1 MSIPAAQDGVEPCRN
16 NHLNTLLLLMSSAVL
31 WFLSR
36 SQAPSQATLLKPTLV
51 CCKTAKES
59 TSQRQQTIPQ
69 RLAFC
74 TLQPQ
79 H

>member
-1 MSIPAAQDGVEPCRN
+1 MPCRN
-16 NHLNTLLLLMSSAVL
+16 NHLNTLPSLMSSSVL

-59 TSQRQQTIPQ
+59 TSQKQQTIP
-69 RLAFC
+69 RHLAFC
-74 TLQPQ
+74 TPQLQN
-79 H
+79 